1 IRNAKVVGSTPI
13 IGTIISSS
21 TIPNRPFFLVFHG
34 VGCSVCPPLSNFYR
48 CNLNLKRVHKRVS
61 EFEAGT
67 YETKRATGR
76 DGKACGERLQAAR
89 R

>member
-1 IRNAKVVGSTPI
+1 PI

-21 TIPNRPFFLVFHG
+21 IILNLPFFLVFRG
-34 VGCSVCPPLSNFYR
+34 VVCLFCPPLSAFYR
-48 CNLNLKRVHKRVS
+48 CNPNLKRVHNRVS

-76 DGKACGERLQAAR
+76 DGKASRERL
-89 R
+89 

>member
-1 IRNAKVVGSTPI
+1 TPI

-21 TIPNRPFFLVFHG
+21 TILNRPFFLVFRG
-34 VGCSVCPPLSNFYR
+34 IGCFVCPSLSTFYR
-48 CNLNLKRVHKRVS
+48 CNPNLKRVHNRVS

-76 DGKACGERLQAAR
+76 DGKACRERL
-89 R
+89 